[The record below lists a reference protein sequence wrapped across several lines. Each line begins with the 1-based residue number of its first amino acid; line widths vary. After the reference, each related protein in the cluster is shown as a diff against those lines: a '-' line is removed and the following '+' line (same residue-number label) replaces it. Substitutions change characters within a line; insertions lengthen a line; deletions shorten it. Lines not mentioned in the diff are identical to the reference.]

1 VIATPR
7 RPISLVEH
15 ESILLAQDEM
25 TREEG
30 EGLWRR
36 YRDHVEVDFPSPVT
50 SGNWR
55 LSAEGWVGHLPVS
68 EEFAVEIKPKVGV
81 HNLFRMLE

>member
-1 VIATPR
+1 MIATPR

-36 YRDHVEVDFPSPVT
+36 YRDYVEVTFPSPVT

-55 LSAEGWVGHLPVS
+55 LSAGGVGYLPVS